1 MKQNIVTTCSIF
13 TLEINHCF
21 IILLKVIFGLTMI
34 SNLAKFLPVKKKMN
48 KGAYKCVCIL

>member
-48 KGAYKCVCIL
+48 KGACKCVCIL